1 MNPHEEIRFSAQHGV
16 HDTAPVVLLVL
27 LVLTITATVA
37 VVVSGTGLVIVSGTA
52 SGGVLTVAGARVLAR
67 RVRERREDA
76 ADEIEGARWW
86 ATQQDQDTR
95 TAEVSPPGEPGP
107 RELTR

>member
-1 MNPHEEIRFSAQHGV
+1 MTGDERIRFSAQHGA

-37 VVVSGTGLVIVSGTA
+37 ALVTGTGLVIAAVTA
-52 SGGVLTVAGARVLAR
+52 AGGALTVAGARVLAR
-67 RVRERREDA
+67 RVRERVEDA
-76 ADEIEGARWW
+76 ADEVEGARWW
-86 ATQQDQDTR
+86 ATRQTRDTPP
-95 TAEVSPPGEPGP
+95 AELPPGEPGP

>member
-1 MNPHEEIRFSAQHGV
+1 MNPHEEIRFSAQHGG
-16 HDTAPVVLLVL
+16 HDTAPAVLLVL

-37 VVVSGTGLVIVSGTA
+37 VVVTGTGLVIAAATA
-52 SGGVLTVAGARVLAR
+52 AGGVLTVAGARVLAR
-67 RVRERREDA
+67 RVWERREDA

-86 ATQQDQDTR
+86 ATQQNHR
-95 TAEVSPPGEPGP
+95 TSSTELSPGEPGP

>member
-1 MNPHEEIRFSAQHGV
+1 MNPHEEIRFSAQHGA

-76 ADEIEGARWW
+76 RMRSRVPAGGPPSR
-86 ATQQDQDTR
+86 TR
-95 TAEVSPPGEPGP
+95 TRARPRCRRPVSRARGS
-107 RELTR
+107 